1 MQTSHASVE
10 AELRAQ
16 IQQLSQAA
24 IDREAAI
31 GDKVQ
36 STTQEVE
43 AAFDQLQGTSEAL
56 AEKESQA
63 QDLSE
68 FCSKPLF
75 KEAPITKTSFG

>member
-16 IQQLSQAA
+16 IQQLTQAA

-68 FCSKPLF
+68 FFLQGPNRGG
-75 KEAPITKTSFG
+75 TDDKTVFG